1 MEHIDLNSHLQR
13 YIFSCVFFALM
24 PFVCAIP
31 VVAAWVVVMT
41 APVRGAGTSVVVA
54 PMTGSV
60 MAASVMSPLCVTK
73 GGDGNE

>member
-54 PMTGSV
+54 SMAGSV
-60 MAASVMSPLCVTK
+60 VAASVMPALGMAKC
-73 GGDGNE
+73 GDGNE